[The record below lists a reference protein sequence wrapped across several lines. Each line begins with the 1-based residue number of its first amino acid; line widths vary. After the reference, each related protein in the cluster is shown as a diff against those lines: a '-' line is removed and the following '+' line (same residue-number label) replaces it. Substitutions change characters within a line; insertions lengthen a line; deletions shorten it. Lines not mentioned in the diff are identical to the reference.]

1 MANRFFLWLVWL
13 PVLLSG
19 CASTLNTQ
27 VSRFHAWSPELAQA
41 SFAFVRPVDPS
52 RELEQASYEAAVA
65 NELGRLGLQRAVPGQ
80 SARIQVDMSIS
91 AQVDSRP
98 YMRPVYQDV
107 PVFRPAWRD
116 AAGRLHPA
124 YWGPDPLGPR
134 LVGHQQQVAAV
145 QVSTLRLRLLDAAV
159 QNPPQPLR
167 TVFESTARHEAEG
180 SLPLA
185 QIAPWLVRSVFVDF
199 PGQNGQVSTVRF
211 DTKTGEV
218 VRPR

>member
-1 MANRFFLWLVWL
+1 MTYRFFLWLAWL

-19 CASTLNTQ
+19 CASTLSTQ
-27 VSRFHAWSPELAQA
+27 VTRFHAWSPELAQS

-65 NELGRLGLQRAVPGQ
+65 AELNRLGLQRAGPGQ
-80 SARIQVDMSIS
+80 TARIQVDMSIS

-98 YMRPVYQDV
+98 VLRPVYQEV

-124 YWGPDPLGPR
+124 YWGPNPLGPR
-134 LVGHQQQVAAV
+134 LVGHQQLLAAV
-145 QVSTLRLRLLDAAV
+145 QVSTLRLRLMDAAA
-159 QNPPQPLR
+159 QGQPLR
-167 TVFESTARHEAEG
+167 TVFESTARHEADG
-180 SLPLA
+180 SLLLA
-185 QIAPWLVRSVFVDF
+185 QIAPWLVRSVFEDF

-211 DTKTGEV
+211 DAKTGEV
-218 VRPR
+218 LRPR

>member
-1 MANRFFLWLVWL
+1 MRHFLGLGSVWL
-13 PVLLSG
+13 AMLLAG
-19 CASTLNTQ
+19 CSTTLSTQ
-27 VSRFHAWSPELAQA
+27 VSRFHAWSPELAQS

-65 NELGRLGLQRAVPGQ
+65 AELHRLGLKRAEPGQ
-80 SARIQVDMSIS
+80 AARIQVDMSIL

-98 YMRPVYQDV
+98 YLRPVYQNV

-116 AAGRLHPA
+116 AAGRLYPA

-134 LVGHQQQVAAV
+134 LVGHQQLVAAV
-145 QVSTLRLRLLDAAV
+145 QVSTLRLRLLDAAA
-159 QNPPQPLR
+159 QAQPLR
-167 TVFESTARHEAEG
+167 TVFESTARHEADA

-185 QIAPWLVRSVFVDF
+185 QIAPWLVRSVFADF

-211 DTKTGEV
+211 DAKTGEV
-218 VRPR
+218 LRPR